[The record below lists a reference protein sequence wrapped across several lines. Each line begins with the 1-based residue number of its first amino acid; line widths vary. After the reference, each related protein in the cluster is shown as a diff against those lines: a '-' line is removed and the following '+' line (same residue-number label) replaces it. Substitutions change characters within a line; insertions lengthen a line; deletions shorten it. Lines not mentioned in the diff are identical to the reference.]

1 MTCFLSGVAGAED
14 YYCNKL
20 YLHLLTKSE
29 EAKHVMLTPCEV
41 AVKIALPSVRAMV
54 ATELMNKHSLN
65 QAEAAKILGI
75 SQPAVSL
82 YQQKLRGNS
91 INLDGDPEITALV
104 TKHAEFLVNGN
115 PSYMDRL
122 SSFCEICR
130 TIRSKGY
137 LCSIHKA
144 FDPTVDIERC
154 DFCKTGD
161 ALACP

>member
-1 MTCFLSGVAGAED
+1 MTCFCRLVTRAQD
-14 YYCNKL
+14 NYCNKL
-20 YLHLLTKSE
+20 YLHLPTKSE
-29 EAKHVMLTPCEV
+29 EATHEMLTPCEV

-54 ATELMNKHSLN
+54 ANELMNKHSLN
-65 QAEAAKILGI
+65 QAEAAKLLGI

-144 FDPTVDIERC
+144 FDPTVDIESC

>member
-1 MTCFLSGVAGAED
+1 
-14 YYCNKL
+14 
-20 YLHLLTKSE
+20 
-29 EAKHVMLTPCEV
+29 MLTPCEV

-54 ATELMNKHSLN
+54 ANALMNRHNLN
-65 QAEAAKILGI
+65 QAEAAKLLGI

-91 INLDGDPEITALV
+91 IKLEGDAEITALI
-104 TKHAEFLVNGN
+104 TKHADSLVNGT
-115 PSYMDRL
+115 PSYTEKL
-122 SSFCEICR
+122 TSFCQICR

-144 FDPTVDIERC
+144 FDPTVDIESC
-154 DFCKTGD
+154 NFCKTED